1 MDGFA
6 DDISKL
12 IRADISGEPEL
23 YAIMMNIYS
32 VTRVVIEQTNP
43 SKFKNILM
51 ETTVRIKLC

>member
-12 IRADISGEPEL
+12 IRADISGEPKL
-23 YAIMMNIYS
+23 YAIMMKIYI

-43 SKFKNILM
+43 SKLKSILM
-51 ETTVRIKLC
+51 ETTNRIKLC